1 MTIELPEYYQGYDI
15 NEKIDYLLSLKKK
28 SEKPK
33 KPPVPLDKCGTP
45 VTADE
50 YAAFAKRLKSYELEY
65 AEWKNGKA
73 EEVRQFNE
81 EIEDLLEELVKEEAG
96 LTTLNISDKQKRKLW
111 ERAWEENHSQGYLM
125 VYQELDS
132 LVELFED

>member
-33 KPPVPLDKCGTP
+33 KPQVPLDRCGTP

-50 YAAFAKRLKSYELEY
+50 YIAFAKLLKSYELEY

-73 EEVRQFNE
+73 KEVRQFNE
-81 EIEDLLEELVKEEAG
+81 EIEDRLEELVKEKAG
-96 LTTLNISDKQKRKLW
+96 LTTLNISDNQKRKLW
-111 ERAWEENHSQGYLM
+111 ERAWDEGHSQGYLA
-125 VYQELDS
+125 VYEELCE